1 MDQTA
6 KHVIFRGNVQ
16 GVGFRYTTYR
26 IAGRYEVSGFVRNLP
41 DGTVEMLA
49 QGPPAEVEQCLED
62 VQDSFSGYIREAKV
76 EQIPYH
82 PQYHDFSITR

>member
-6 KHVIFRGNVQ
+6 KHIIFQGDVQ

-26 IAGRYEVSGFVRNLP
+26 IAGRYEVTGFVRNLP

-49 QGPPAEVEQCLED
+49 QGPPDEVDRCLED
-62 VQDSFSGYIREAKV
+62 VRNSFSGYIRQAKV
-76 EQIPYH
+76 EQIPYR
-82 PQYHDFSITR
+82 PQYHEFRIAH

>member
-6 KHVIFRGNVQ
+6 KHIIFQGDVQ

-26 IAGRYEVSGFVRNLP
+26 IAGRYEVTGFVRNLP

-49 QGPPAEVEQCLED
+49 QGPSDEVDRCLED
-62 VQDSFSGYIREAKV
+62 VRNSFSGYIRQAKV
-76 EQIPYH
+76 EKIPYR
-82 PQYHDFSITR
+82 PQYHEFSITH